1 MGDMVIVAYKPKEG
15 MGGQLRELVK
25 NHVPF
30 LGRLGLVTDRKP
42 MAMMSNDGTII
53 EVFEWEVGGISKA
66 HENVAVNELWEKFS
80 KVCDYV
86 PIGTLP
92 EAQNIFSQF
101 KPID

>member
-1 MGDMVIVAYKPKEG
+1 MVIVAYKPKEG
-15 MGGQLRELVK
+15 MEDQLLDLVI

-42 MAMMSNDGTII
+42 MAMVSKDGTII
-53 EVFEWEVGGISKA
+53 EVFEWEIGGISKA
-66 HENVAVNELWEKFS
+66 HEHNEVNALWEQFS

-86 PIGTLP
+86 PVGTLP
-92 EAQNIFSQF
+92 EAQDIFSQF